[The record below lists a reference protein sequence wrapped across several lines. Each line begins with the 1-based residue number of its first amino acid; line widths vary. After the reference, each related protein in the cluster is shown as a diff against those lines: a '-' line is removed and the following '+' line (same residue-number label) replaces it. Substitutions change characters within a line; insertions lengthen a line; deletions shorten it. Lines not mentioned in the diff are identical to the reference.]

1 MYLVGEWL
9 LEIII
14 FLLDVLKNDFGWVN
28 EAMFKGVER
37 PYEII
42 FWILS
47 IEKSTWM
54 KSFAYLIHHV
64 LGTRRTHKTQC
75 LLNVLKCYFGEVD
88 EAMFHD
94 VERPQ
99 ERIFYILGIKKSD
112 LYEVEEVK
120 F

>member
-1 MYLVGEWL
+1 MA
-9 LEIII
+9 
-14 FLLDVLKNDFGWVN
+14 LKTHNLPSGRLKKDFCEVD
-28 EAMFKGVER
+28 EAMFEGVER

-47 IEKSTWM
+47 IENRLGWSCI
-54 KSFAYLIHHV
+54 SDV
-64 LGTRRTHKTQC
+64 LGKRMNLRTQC
-75 LLNVLKCYFGEVD
+75 LLNVLKSEFVEVD

-99 ERIFYILGIKKSD
+99 ERIFYILGIKKSE
-112 LYEVEEVK
+112 LYEVAEVK